1 MGPLVGTPL
10 PNGGGAYR
18 SVPQPG
24 GLTLLAPPPH
34 LAYQTAACYG
44 GQSTE
49 WGSSH
54 WLIRGVSQAHT
65 KKCWGRFREAR
76 GYLSGR

>member
-10 PNGGGAYR
+10 PNGGGAHR
-18 SVPQPG
+18 SVLQLG

-34 LAYQTAACYG
+34 LTYQTVGCHG
-44 GQSTE
+44 GQSAE

-65 KKCWGRFREAR
+65 VKCWGRLREAR